1 MNDKPD
7 SQRREFLKR
16 AGGLALSCLPSA
28 RMLSAAGGGLSN
40 PAGCATISWPKSE
53 LDHAV
58 KTISQLGFKGVQ
70 LLGWVREA
78 YAGDK
83 AKQLRDHLSAL
94 HLQPVALS
102 CSGLKLDPG
111 NLNDVSAGFR
121 AYAVFFRQMGGKYLQ
136 ITDGGRPRANYS
148 SHQIRALGKALND
161 LGKMAQ
167 DEGLEMAYH
176 PHIGTLGETREG
188 LGRVLDATDPRYV
201 RLIADVAHLTLGGAD
216 PVEVI
221 RAYHT
226 QLIFCHFK
234 DVRKDAA
241 ALFKNDPDAGR
252 RAKYHF
258 TEVGTGVVDFPAIVR
273 AFRDTHFRGWVIVE
287 LDGNEHG
294 AGGPDESARMNK
306 SAIEKLGLRI

>member
-1 MNDKPD
+1 M
-7 SQRREFLKR
+7 
-16 AGGLALSCLPSA
+16 SCLASA
-28 RMLSAAGGGLSN
+28 PMLSGGGGGLSN
-40 PAGCATISWPKSE
+40 PVGYATISWPKSE

-78 YAGDK
+78 FAGDK

-94 HLQPVALS
+94 RLQPVALS

-111 NLNDVSAGFR
+111 NLADVSVEFR
-121 AYAVFFRQMGGKYLQ
+121 AYASFFKRMGGKYLQ
-136 ITDGGRPRANYS
+136 ITDGGRPRASYS
-148 SHQIRALGKALND
+148 SHQIRALGKAVTD

-167 DEGLEMAYH
+167 DEGLEMGYH

-188 LGRVLDATDPRYV
+188 LGRVFDATDPRHV
-201 RLIADVAHLTLGGAD
+201 KLIADVGHLALGGAD
-216 PVEVI
+216 PAEVI
-221 RAYHT
+221 RAYHA

-241 ALFKNDPDAGR
+241 VLFKNDPDAGR

-258 TEVGTGVVDFPAIVR
+258 SEVGTGVVDFPAVVR
-273 AFRDTHFRGWVIVE
+273 AFGDTHFRGWVIVE
-287 LDGNEHG
+287 LDGNEQRP
-294 AGGPDESARMNK
+294 GGPDESARINK